1 MEVLFSKVGIYSHV
15 GQLYVP
21 ADRRNGS
28 LMYYKEAKEGQVLEE
43 GINEAGAMASW
54 IAAGSAHATHGVPM
68 IPFYI
73 YYSMFGFQR
82 IGDLIWAAAD
92 TRCRGFLLGATAGR
106 TTLNGEGLQHEDG
119 HSHVMA
125 LTVPNCRAYDPAY
138 AYELSVILQD
148 GMKRM
153 YADGEDVFYYVTL
166 YNENYAMPPMPEGAV
181 EGILRGMYKLTTR
194 GNPGKGKTVNLLGSG
209 TILNGV
215 LKAADLL
222 AEKYGVSSNVYSV
235 TSYQEL
241 RRDCLE
247 AARWNQLHPDQPA
260 RKSYLAKL
268 LDGVRGPFVAASD
281 YMRTLPEQ
289 ILPFVPGKDLLA
301 LGTDGFGRSETR
313 ENLRRFF
320 EVDTQAVVAGALYSL
335 AERGELDRAVV
346 AKAVKELGIDA
357 DVPAPWTR

>member
-1 MEVLFSKVGIYSHV
+1 
-15 GQLYVP
+15 
-21 ADRRNGS
+21 
-28 LMYYKEAKEGQVLEE
+28 
-43 GINEAGAMASW
+43 
-54 IAAGSAHATHGVPM
+54 
-68 IPFYI
+68 
-73 YYSMFGFQR
+73 
-82 IGDLIWAAAD
+82 
-92 TRCRGFLLGATAGR
+92 
-106 TTLNGEGLQHEDG
+106 
-119 HSHVMA
+119 MA